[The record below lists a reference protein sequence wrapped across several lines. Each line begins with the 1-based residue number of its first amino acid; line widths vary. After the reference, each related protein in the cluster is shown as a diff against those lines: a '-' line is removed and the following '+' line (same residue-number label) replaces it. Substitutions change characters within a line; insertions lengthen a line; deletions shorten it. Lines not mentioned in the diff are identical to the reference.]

1 MSEIIFFNQLFAD
14 YKDKFKYFAYT
25 YLRDEAAAEDI
36 VMDSFIYYWENKEFF
51 ENQKHIP
58 AYLLK
63 VVKSKCLNYLR
74 AQNIRNKAEKTINE
88 HNIRTLQTQIYS
100 LEACDPQSI
109 FSEEAKFLV
118 EKALESM
125 KPQTHEIFI
134 RSREMDQSYKKIAE
148 EMNISV
154 KVVEYHI
161 SKALQILRLY
171 LKDYH
176 IAVLFLSVI
185 INWTTIHTV
194 FF

>member
-1 MSEIIFFNQLFAD
+1 MSEIIFFNQLFTN

-36 VMDSFIYYWENKEFF
+36 VMESFIYYWESRGSL
-51 ENQKHIP
+51 ENQENVP

-63 VVKSKCLNYLR
+63 VVKNKCLNYLR
-74 AQNIRNKAEKTINE
+74 AQNIREKAEKIINE
-88 HNIRTLQTQIYS
+88 HNIRVLQAQIS
-100 LEACDPQSI
+100 TLEACEPQSI
-109 FSEEAKFLV
+109 FSEEAKLLV
-118 EKALESM
+118 KKALESM

-134 RSREMDQSYKKIAE
+134 RSREMDQTYKEIAE

-176 IAVLFLSVI
+176 IAFLLLFAI
-185 INWTTIHTV
+185 I
-194 FF
+194 